1 MEKCARR
8 EVKQVKGEGTS
19 VSNIMDAFL
28 WMTVSCKNATFNGT
42 RRILNNRKYS
52 GIGAAVAKDLVRAGL
67 VVAGLARRVERVEA
81 LKEDL
86 PEELQSRFHAVKCDV
101 GLSTSVNAAFD
112 WIEAQLGGIDIL
124 VNNAGLLYSG
134 QLLTMQREQLQH
146 VLQVN
151 LMGVV
156 ICTQRAYRSMQ
167 QREVAGH
174 VVLINSLTGQH
185 IINPAA
191 GEQQALNMYPIT
203 KHGITALLEILR
215 QEFNGFNTQIK
226 VTSISPGVTDTEIL
240 PDAFRTLPLLRPE
253 DISAGIMYA
262 LGTPPHVQVH
272 QLTIKPIG
280 EPF

>member
-1 MEKCARR
+1 MERWRDKVA
-8 EVKQVKGEGTS
+8 VVTGAS
-19 VSNIMDAFL
+19 
-28 WMTVSCKNATFNGT
+28 
-42 RRILNNRKYS
+42 S

-101 GLSTSVNAAFD
+101 GLSSSVNAAFD

-124 VNNAGLLYSG
+124 INNAGLLYSG

-156 ICTQRAYRSMQ
+156 ICTQRAFRSMQ